1 MIWRHHFVHCVPVR
15 ISPVAVRVA
24 VHAWSP
30 IRARD
35 EASGVGQGTT
45 EVGVVVAEEHSRS
58 RISIQHHKMWE
69 SPTGRGSAEERAL
82 WL

>member
-1 MIWRHHFVHCVPVR
+1 MIWGYRFVHCVPVR
-15 ISPVAVRVA
+15 TSPVAV
-24 VHAWSP
+24 HGWSA

-35 EASGVGQGTT
+35 EASGIGQGTT
-45 EVGVVVAEEHSRS
+45 EVSVVVAEEQSRS

-69 SPTGRGSAEERAL
+69 SRTGRGSAEERAL